1 MTGKMSPIEM
11 WSDPA
16 RKDAQPKRLRTQVA
30 EIAAHTTVIR
40 SLDLDRRV
48 SATAGQRAA
57 RAALGA
63 PRGPRQDDSSVQR
76 PRSQP
81 QRAALTPA
89 RAAWRP
95 AGTASTSSSVSAC
108 APALRANTSP

>member
-1 MTGKMSPIEM
+1 MTGKLSPIEM

-16 RKDAQPKRLRTQVA
+16 RTDAQPKRLRTQVA

-48 SATAGQRAA
+48 SASAELRAA

-63 PRGPRQDDSSVQR
+63 PRGPQQALLWHASAHATN
-76 PRSQP
+76 
-81 QRAALTPA
+81 RA
-89 RAAWRP
+89 
-95 AGTASTSSSVSAC
+95 S
-108 APALRANTSP
+108 LR